1 MFFSYFCSL
10 SKRHGMKATDII
22 INGTLQSRIYYG
34 KTVEESATLVG
45 EYKSVYIVCDDAVS
59 PIAARVKAAVGAK
72 CLSIK
77 EIHASEALKNM
88 DTVLDIC
95 KWLLDSGAD
104 RETLLVAVGGGIT
117 SDMAG
122 FAASI
127 YKRGIRFGYI
137 PTTLLAQVDAAIGG
151 KTGVNFLDYKN
162 MIGIIRQ
169 PVFTY
174 ECPEVLET
182 LPYRA
187 FISGTAELV
196 KSFILAD
203 SRKYEES
210 IGLLGEI
217 YRSQDRASAIRDRR
231 ERLLELIGAAAAVK
245 AGVVSRDPY
254 EKGERKILNLG
265 HSFAHAIERRANMLK
280 DRVIDH
286 GEAVAMGIVL
296 AARLSESCGYGKG
309 LSDKIVRDFESC
321 GLPTKSP
328 YEPDTLVESMEKD
341 KKAEGKE
348 INFVLIREIGTVGIV
363 KMGARE
369 AANLLKI

>member
-1 MFFSYFCSL
+1 M
-10 SKRHGMKATDII
+10 GMKATDII

-72 CLSIK
+72 CLDIK

-217 YRSQDRASAIRDRR
+217 YRSQDRAAAIRDRR

-280 DRVIDH
+280 DRAIDH

-309 LSDKIVRDFESC
+309 LADKIVRDFESC